1 MSEYIVNSK
10 IFRFLEAMVT
20 QKTGPSKN
28 VSHGVG
34 RRKASVARV
43 WTKPG
48 KGVISVNGKEYKNYF
63 DTELSLYKVTLP
75 LKVAGLTT
83 SVDVKVNVFGGGLK
97 GQAEA
102 TQLGIARALLVTNET
117 LRKVLRQNNLLT
129 VDSRIKERK
138 KYGQKAARR
147 KFQFVKR

>member
-1 MSEYIVNSK
+1 
-10 IFRFLEAMVT
+10 MVT
-20 QKTGPSKN
+20 HKTSYSSN
-28 VSHGVG
+28 ATHGVG

-43 WTKPG
+43 WVKPG
-48 KGVISVNGKEYKNYF
+48 KGVITVNGKEYQNYF
-63 DTELSLYKVTLP
+63 DTELSLYKVVLP
-75 LKVAGLTT
+75 LKVTGLAAST
-83 SVDVKVNVFGGGLK
+83 DIKVNVFGGGLK

-102 TQLGIARALLVTNET
+102 TQLGIARAILAANET

-129 VDSRIKERK
+129 VDSRVKERK

>member
-1 MSEYIVNSK
+1 
-10 IFRFLEAMVT
+10 MVT
-20 QKTGPSKN
+20 HKASYPSN
-28 VSHGVG
+28 ATHGVG

-43 WTKPG
+43 WVKPG
-48 KGVISVNGKEYKNYF
+48 KGSIVINGKEYQNYF

-75 LKVAGLTT
+75 LKLTGLAT
-83 SVDVKVNVFGGGLK
+83 STDIKVNVFGGGLK

-102 TQLGIARALLVTNET
+102 TQLGIARAILAANET
-117 LRKVLRQNNLLT
+117 LRKILRQHNLLT
-129 VDSRIKERK
+129 VDSRVKERK